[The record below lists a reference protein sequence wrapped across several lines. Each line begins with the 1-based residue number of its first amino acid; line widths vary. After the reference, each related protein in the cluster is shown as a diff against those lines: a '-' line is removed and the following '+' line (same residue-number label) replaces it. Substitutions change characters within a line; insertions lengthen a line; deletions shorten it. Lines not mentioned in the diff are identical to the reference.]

1 MILTLQVDS
10 SGQGPEMKIPH
21 MSRRYFLKNISYS
34 VLASRLDLI
43 GESIP
48 FDGKK
53 PLIVR
58 VHDAGASRP
67 WDYHRSRPWDHTVE
81 PGSLEDIRNSRFRS
95 DRYYDHIDETVVAS
109 MVRRGLTELT
119 GTGSTKEAWGHLL
132 TDYKKT
138 DRLTIKI
145 NLNNASYSEEITT
158 NRMDQTI
165 PLINAVIAD
174 LVENRL
180 FAEKNITVADPSRW
194 IHPLLLKNRCR
205 FRNINWVDSRS
216 SDLWDHS
223 ETVEFTIDKPVR
235 PPGDK
240 FPESVPF
247 YLANAYTKTDHII
260 NLCLLKNHGCGITG
274 AMKNHFGAIPPP
286 SPKYLHDGLG
296 EKGYIADLCNT
307 NSIKNKVRI
316 NICDAIFANWHNNVW
331 APRPWKTFPKESPNS
346 LFFGTDPVAFDSVL
360 LQHITDEVNVQ
371 GDNAPKWVREGIERH
386 QFLHHAMEYHRLG
399 IHEHKPFGK
408 IEYRE
413 ISIF

>member
-1 MILTLQVDS
+1 MILILQVDS

-95 DRYYDHIDETVVAS
+95 DRYYDHIVETVVAS

-240 FPESVPF
+240 FPEMFRSILRMRIQRP
-247 YLANAYTKTDHII
+247 
-260 NLCLLKNHGCGITG
+260 IT
-274 AMKNHFGAIPPP
+274 
-286 SPKYLHDGLG
+286 S
-296 EKGYIADLCNT
+296 
-307 NSIKNKVRI
+307 S
-316 NICDAIFANWHNNVW
+316 IFA
-331 APRPWKTFPKESPNS
+331 
-346 LFFGTDPVAFDSVL
+346 
-360 LQHITDEVNVQ
+360 
-371 GDNAPKWVREGIERH
+371 
-386 QFLHHAMEYHRLG
+386 Y
-399 IHEHKPFGK
+399 
-408 IEYRE
+408 
-413 ISIF
+413 